1 MAEPGRI
8 AGRRRRRAAAR
19 RAPANG
25 QRRRRAVGTDPR
37 RYRDG
42 VRRVARAAWYVGHRR
57 LSRRLQTT
65 GARTM
70 PRERRAGNA
79 AGSNAC
85 RNRPGGNHLQVEPP
99 RAAARLYDRPL
110 LRPLLTATALAAT
123 RGPAQEGPCRGP
135 VRKRPRARSV
145 DPRRGFPGKTR
156 VRAEARRESGR
167 YTRNRNHTVKR
178 SS

>member
-8 AGRRRRRAAAR
+8 AGRPGARGGAPRA
-19 RAPANG
+19 G
-25 QRRRRAVGTDPR
+25 QRRRRAVGTAPR

-85 RNRPGGNHLQVEPP
+85 RNRPGGNHLQVDPP

-135 VRKRPRARSV
+135 CEEGAQGAVRGPTARLPRENASAS
-145 DPRRGFPGKTR
+145 RGAKG
-156 VRAEARRESGR
+156 VR
-167 YTRNRNHTVKR
+167 TVHVGIEITL
-178 SS
+178 